1 LNFHFLLKVP
11 KYEGKMKEKETMSKI
26 AEPAPWTTEG
36 EEKRT
41 AVRAMF
47 EEIAPNYDKVNALMS
62 FNRHHHWRQAA
73 VRSLHLRPG
82 ARVLDV
88 CCGTGDFFP
97 PLRAAIGPEG
107 EITGIDFCQPMLD
120 RANAKDANAKLDL
133 GDACNL
139 PYPDA
144 QFDAVTVG
152 WGIRNVP
159 DIDLAHKE
167 AFRVLISGG
176 RFVSVDMAEP
186 ESRLLRAASR
196 FATSKLLP
204 LLGSLFGNKR
214 AYQYLP
220 ESTKRFK
227 TRVELKQSMEE
238 AGFTDVQTR
247 DFMFGNVC
255 MHTGRKP

>member
-1 LNFHFLLKVP
+1 
-11 KYEGKMKEKETMSKI
+11 
-26 AEPAPWTTEG
+26 
-36 EEKRT
+36 
-41 AVRAMF
+41 
-47 EEIAPNYDKVNALMS
+47 
-62 FNRHHHWRQAA
+62 
-73 VRSLHLRPG
+73 
-82 ARVLDV
+82 
-88 CCGTGDFFP
+88 
-97 PLRAAIGPEG
+97 
-107 EITGIDFCQPMLD
+107 MLD
-120 RANAKDANAKLDL
+120 QANAKDPNATLDL

-167 AFRVLISGG
+167 ACRVLKPGG
-176 RFVSVDMAEP
+176 RFVSIDMAEP
-186 ESRLLRAASR
+186 ESRIMRAASR
-196 FATSKLLP
+196 FATSRLLP

-220 ESTKRFK
+220 ESTKRFM
-227 TRVELKQSMEE
+227 TRVELKASMEQV
-238 AGFTDVQTR
+238 GFVDVKTR